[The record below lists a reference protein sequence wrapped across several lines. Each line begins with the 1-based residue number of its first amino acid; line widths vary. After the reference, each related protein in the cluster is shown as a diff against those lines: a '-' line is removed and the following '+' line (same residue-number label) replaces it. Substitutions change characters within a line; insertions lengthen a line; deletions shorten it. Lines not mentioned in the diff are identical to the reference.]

1 MLEGWCRR
9 WRIKLNGTK
18 SKLIVIHRKKMR
30 LPDDLALQ
38 LGNDVIYPCRSAK
51 FLGLD
56 IDDKMSFNGDF
67 DEKARK
73 GMARLNLL
81 RMLSGKGVENVTL
94 IRLYK
99 TFVRPLF
106 EYGCVVTISTSK
118 INIRKL
124 QKVQNEFIR
133 VCLKLPKYIST
144 RLLHEAA
151 GLEMVNE
158 RLKFLA
164 EKHFEKLKNDDNIR
178 TLIERRH
185 SFATLYDCN
194 SPLDVLT

>member
-1 MLEGWCRR
+1 MAKGHVPWPKAMSQFSHGRTPCLIAEMSPLL
-9 WRIKLNGTK
+9 IE
-18 SKLIVIHRKKMR
+18 KLISYT
-30 LPDDLALQ
+30 
-38 LGNDVIYPCRSAK
+38 IY
-51 FLGLD
+51 
-56 IDDKMSFNGDF
+56 
-67 DEKARK
+67 
-73 GMARLNLL
+73 
-81 RMLSGKGVENVTL
+81 
-94 IRLYK
+94 
-99 TFVRPLF
+99 
-106 EYGCVVTISTSK
+106 
-118 INIRKL
+118 
-124 QKVQNEFIR
+124 EFIR
-133 VCLKLPKYIST
+133 VCLKLPRYIST